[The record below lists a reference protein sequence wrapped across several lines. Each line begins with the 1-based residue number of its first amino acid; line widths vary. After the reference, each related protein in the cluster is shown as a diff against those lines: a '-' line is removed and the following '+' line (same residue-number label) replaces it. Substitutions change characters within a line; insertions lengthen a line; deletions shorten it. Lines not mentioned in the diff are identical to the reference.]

1 MRAARNSYLTSVM
14 GQMRLESAML
24 TAKTI
29 RIAGRP
35 ARAIAEHGRLIESI
49 AKKYAAAGEQVIR
62 AHILSALEDRIRS
75 DSHGTPWTE

>member
-1 MRAARNSYLTSVM
+1 
-14 GQMRLESAML
+14 ML

-49 AKKYAAAGEQVIR
+49 AKKDAAAAEQVIR
-62 AHILSALEDRIRS
+62 AHILSALEDCIRS
-75 DSHGTPWTE
+75 DSHGTPWTEQAPPRVDGKVRKETAS

>member
-1 MRAARNSYLTSVM
+1 
-14 GQMRLESAML
+14 MRLESAML

-49 AKKYAAAGEQVIR
+49 AKKDAAAAEQVIR
-62 AHILSALEDRIRS
+62 AHILSALARNCQSNRLRAPRL
-75 DSHGTPWTE
+75 HRTAGL